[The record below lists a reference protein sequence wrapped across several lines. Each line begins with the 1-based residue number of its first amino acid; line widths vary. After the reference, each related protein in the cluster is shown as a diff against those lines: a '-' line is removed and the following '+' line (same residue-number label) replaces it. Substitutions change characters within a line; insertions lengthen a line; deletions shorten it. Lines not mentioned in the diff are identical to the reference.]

1 MNGKQ
6 YYTVRLNQE
15 VKSGAWVW
23 IEFLAKFN
31 GQCYIPEQCWST
43 NEDSS
48 GNARVV
54 QHFTRG
60 IALGSVVVA

>member
-6 YYTVRLNQE
+6 YHTVRLNQE

-48 GNARVV
+48 GNASLGL
-54 QHFTRG
+54 FSILPG
-60 IALGSVVVA
+60 ALGSVVVA